1 MTHGQ
6 HLSPLFAGKCNSALQ
21 ILQLI
26 HELRRQGPRSW
37 WLTSLCVSTDCAQFT
52 LSSLS
57 DTSTA
62 ALAAGFS
69 DGSGSRDS
77 SCAWGWVVG
86 VRPSQGR
93 SHSLP
98 TFSQRATGQIPARW
112 GGLVFLFFLPNLPS
126 EAAALEKFQ
135 ILAGFPDHI
144 SHPMWV
150 LGFVSWPTHVWLEI
164 TSRTFS
170 IYRKY

>member
-1 MTHGQ
+1 MDNIF
-6 HLSPLFAGKCNSALQ
+6 PLFLLVNAIPLYKYCNLSMNLDDRDLAHGGLLPCVCLQ
-21 ILQLI
+21 IVHSSHCLHWVTQVLQPLQLAF
-26 HELRRQGPRSW
+26 QM
-37 WLTSLCVSTDCAQFT
+37 
-52 LSSLS
+52 
-57 DTSTA
+57 A
-62 ALAAGFS
+62 AVAGIP
-69 DGSGSRDS
+69 
-77 SCAWGWVVG
+77 AVPEAGWVG
-86 VRPSQGR
+86 ERPSQGR

-135 ILAGFPDHI
+135 ISAGFPDRI